1 MIKKEKRYIVVEV
14 EVEVEV
20 ISTDFGDDEYLV
32 DFEWERLHSLKDL
45 LDNSTYGWVTNV
57 SNFKKEVK

>member
-1 MIKKEKRYIVVEV
+1 MIKKEKRYIVLEV
-14 EVEVEV
+14 EVEVE
-20 ISTDFGDDEYLV
+20 DFDGDEYLV
-32 DFEWERLHSLKDL
+32 DEEWERLHSLKDL